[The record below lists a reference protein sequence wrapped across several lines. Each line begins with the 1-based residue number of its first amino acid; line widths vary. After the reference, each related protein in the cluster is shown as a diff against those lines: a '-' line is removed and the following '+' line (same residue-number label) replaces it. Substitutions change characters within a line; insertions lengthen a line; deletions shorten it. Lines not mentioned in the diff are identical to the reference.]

1 MNMRESIRNAFFCV
15 AMLMTCLALGI
26 VGCGDVP
33 KPPSGPSY
41 AEALAIYKDELAV
54 LDRLK
59 AQRDA
64 LAQQLKPQGA
74 DVARQLLEQ
83 TTDLQKEL
91 AGTLKDLSSDTGGA
105 IDADKVDEQQ
115 KGLLENVAKQLQ
127 NAEQQQAATSKE
139 IEAQI
144 ATLDADIAEQQK
156 KVDRAA
162 ADKDAAEAARR
173 Q

>member
-1 MNMRESIRNAFFCV
+1 
-15 AMLMTCLALGI
+15 MTMQRSNRTNDYRRTALVSCLALGI
-26 VGCGDVP
+26 AGCSEAP
-33 KPPSGPSY
+33 KPPSGPTY

-59 AQRDA
+59 TQREA

-91 AGTLKDLSSDTGGA
+91 AGTLKDLSDTGGN
-105 IDADKVDEQQ
+105 IDADKVDQQQ
-115 KGLLENVAKQLQ
+115 KGLLDNVAKQLED
-127 NAEQQQAATSKE
+127 AEQQQAGKSKE

-144 ATLDADIAEQQK
+144 AKLDADIAEQQK

-173 Q
+173 